1 MSFKPR
7 SLAWLIAHDLM
18 MSRRMLA
25 DIFAG
30 WTTLA
35 TTVAVVAGMLGIH
48 ALAAA
53 VIVLRARTEF
63 AVNGSDH
70 AITIGLAVLFWM
82 TAQGLLGATRAL
94 YERGHLEVLF
104 SSPLPV
110 WKAVVARA
118 VAIMATSF
126 VSVGLL
132 TLPLANAGAM
142 IEGPQ
147 WLVVYPVELSLAL
160 LGTAAGLL
168 LAIGLF
174 MAFGPR
180 RARQISQVVAAGIA
194 GAFILGVQ
202 VAAILPDSWLAWL
215 AATTKAMFAVLQGE
229 GQGSDAFV
237 PLALLRGDLGAV
249 GAFLAVSAIL
259 FAVAVVALSGAFAKA
274 SLAAAGCA
282 PTGPPRA
289 TVRPFREGIAASL
302 RRKEWRL
309 LVRDPNLFAQ
319 LSLQIIYTLP
329 VIVLLLRKSS
339 DIPPAL
345 ALAPFIVVLAT
356 QISASLA
363 WIAVSGEDAPEL
375 IQSAPVGDNTAAFA
389 KLSAIAAPVA
399 VILAAPFAALILQS
413 PAIALTTSWIAVMA
427 GTSAALLNFWHPMAG
442 NRRGLL
448 RRHSQ
453 SKVVALAEHGLSI
466 LWALAAVF
474 AVVDARLVVLP
485 MVGIAT
491 ILWLFKPKS
500 HAALPVAMTSAP
512 FVQI

>member
-7 SLAWLIAHDLM
+7 SLGWLIAHDLK
-18 MSRRMLA
+18 MSWRMLA

-30 WTTLA
+30 WSALA
-35 TTVAVVAGMLGIH
+35 TTVAVVGGMLGVH

-53 VIVLRARTEF
+53 VVLVRARTDF
-63 AVNGSDH
+63 AAAGSDH
-70 AITIGLAVLFWM
+70 VMTVGLAVLFWM
-82 TAQGLLGATRAL
+82 TAQGLLGATRSL

-118 VAIMATSF
+118 VAIMATSL

-132 TLPLANAGAM
+132 TLPLANAGAI

-147 WLVVYPVELSLAL
+147 WLVVYPVELALAL

-202 VAAILPDSWLAWL
+202 VAAVLPDRWLDWI
-215 AATTKAMFAVLQGE
+215 AATTNATFAFLHHGE
-229 GQGSDAFV
+229 GHGSAIV
-237 PLALLRGDLGAV
+237 PMGLLRGDLGAV
-249 GAFLAVSAIL
+249 ATFLAVSAIL
-259 FAVAVVALSGAFAKA
+259 FAAAVLALSGAFAKA

-282 PTGPPRA
+282 PSGPPRA
-289 TVRPFREGIAASL
+289 AVRPFREGIAASL

-329 VIVLLLRKSS
+329 VIVLLLRNSNE
-339 DIPPAL
+339 IPPAL

-375 IQSAPVGDNTAAFA
+375 IQSAPVGDSIAALA

-399 VILAAPFAALILQS
+399 VILAAPLLALIVQS
-413 PAIALTTSWIAVMA
+413 PSIALTTSLIAVTA

-474 AVVDARLVVLP
+474 AVVDARLIMLP
-485 MVGIAT
+485 LTGIAT
-491 ILWLFKPKS
+491 ILWLFKPKPQ
-500 HAALPVAMTSAP
+500 AALPIFQT
-512 FVQI
+512 